1 MSETTPITTSENES
15 LAQAKEKQ
23 QPKPQLQANAK
34 PPKKSSKAGIILWLL
49 LLVALVLAGSWV
61 WHQLERQEQQ
71 LVTQQE
77 AYQALEQQLN
87 ALRVEQRSSSQEGQ
101 KKLSSLAE
109 EQQRLAARLQELEPK
124 DAGFWRIE
132 EAAELVTQAEQ
143 RLVLTADGE
152 ATLRLLKRADAL
164 LSKELHSSVLPLRE
178 QLLEGIAAME
188 TFVGQDF
195 TGHWLKLKNWE
206 KHSQTLP
213 LRNREKHVA
222 IPEGEAAEHWWQRVA
237 SHLPVQIRKPQ
248 TELDVPL
255 TERAELLAK
264 MLLKSALQEAR
275 LGLLQQQ
282 NEIYQSGLASAKQT
296 LTQYYRTDKTSVR
309 DALVVLDELADV
321 AVVVDPPQLAEL
333 VAEFRRAAAQG
344 GVQ

>member
-1 MSETTPITTSENES
+1 MSETTPITTSE
-15 LAQAKEKQ
+15 KEPLDKSKEE
-23 QPKPQLQANAK
+23 QPIIPQPTSKPS
-34 PPKKSSKAGIILWLL
+34 KKRSASGIILWLL
-49 LLVALVLAGSWV
+49 LVVLLSLAGYWL
-61 WHQLERQEQQ
+61 WQQIEQQEQQ
-71 LVTQQE
+71 LTAQQ
-77 AYQALEQQLN
+77 ANHQALEQQLKTVL
-87 ALRVEQRSSSQEGQ
+87 AHQRSNTSAAQ
-101 KKLSSLAE
+101 KKLASLTE
-109 EQQRLAARLQELEPK
+109 EQQRLAERLQELEPK
-124 DAGFWRIE
+124 DAEFWRIE

-164 LSKELHSSVLPLRE
+164 LSKELHSAVLPLRE

-188 TFVGQDF
+188 AFVEQDF

-206 KHSQTLP
+206 KNSQELP
-213 LRNREKHVA
+213 LRNREKQVA
-222 IPEGEAAEHWWQRVA
+222 IPEGETAEHWWQRVA

-255 TERAELLAK
+255 TEQAELLAK
-264 MLLKSALQEAR
+264 TLLKSALQEAR

-309 DALVVLDELADV
+309 DALVVLDELADL
-321 AVVVDPPQLAEL
+321 AVVVNPPQLAEL

-344 GVQ
+344 GAQ

>member
-1 MSETTPITTSENES
+1 MSETTTITTSESES
-15 LAQAKEKQ
+15 VEQAKEEQ
-23 QPKPQLQANAK
+23 DVQPQPKPT
-34 PPKKSSKAGIILWLL
+34 PRKKRSAGGIILWLL
-49 LLVALVLAGSWV
+49 LVMVMAVAMYWLW
-61 WHQLERQEQQ
+61 QQIEQQ
-71 LVTQQE
+71 
-77 AYQALEQQLN
+77 AQQLN
-87 ALRVEQRSSSQEGQ
+87 AQQESHQTLERQLKTLLAEQRSHTNDAQ
-101 KKLSSLAE
+101 KKLASLTD
-109 EQQRLAARLQELEPK
+109 EQQRVAERLQELEPK
-124 DAGFWRIE
+124 DAEFWRIE

-164 LSKELHSSVLPLRE
+164 LSKELHSAVLPLRE
-178 QLLEGIAAME
+178 HLLEGIAAME
-188 TFVGQDF
+188 AFVAQDF

-206 KHSQTLP
+206 KQSQELP
-213 LRNREKHVA
+213 LRNREKQVA

-255 TERAELLAK
+255 TEQAELLAK
-264 MLLKSALQEAR
+264 TLLTSALQEAR

-282 NEIYQSGLASAKQT
+282 NEIYQSGLANAKQT

-309 DALVVLDELADV
+309 DALVVLDELADL
-321 AVVVDPPQLAEL
+321 AVVVNPPQLAEL

-344 GVQ
+344 GAQ